1 MTSSIYYTAKITAI
15 DTTSAIANVG
25 AVLDAAAMTQLIP
38 LAAFRR
44 IVSLTLS
51 FVAQNWE

>member
-38 LAAFRR
+38 LAAFMR

-51 FVAQNWE
+51 FVAQN